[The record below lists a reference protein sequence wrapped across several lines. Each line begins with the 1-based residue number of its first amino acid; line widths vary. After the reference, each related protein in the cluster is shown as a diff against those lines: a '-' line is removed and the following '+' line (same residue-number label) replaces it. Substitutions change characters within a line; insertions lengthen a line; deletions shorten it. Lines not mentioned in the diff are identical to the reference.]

1 MTPSHRSAALAA
13 ALTIAATVLNSSC
26 ASRPQSFKLSFLPS
40 TPARIEPSF
49 EDPPRLASNY
59 YSSETPDLVQRAL
72 AAAPSKGEADSLL
85 AKARLHMEAGKRF
98 YQQGDPDGA
107 RQEFDAAMDV
117 LLSAPDNLPDRPR
130 LESELDQITDTIYRY
145 DLEGLGG
152 ASSQLPEV
160 VYDKSP
166 LDGILDMTF
175 PNDPTLRP
183 KVKEE
188 IEATVSQIPLQE
200 HDAVLGDVH

>member
-1 MTPSHRSAALAA
+1 M
-13 ALTIAATVLNSSC
+13 SC
-26 ASRPQSFKLSFLPS
+26 FTGS
-40 TPARIEPSF
+40 
-49 EDPPRLASNY
+49 
-59 YSSETPDLVQRAL
+59 
-72 AAAPSKGEADSLL
+72 
-85 AKARLHMEAGKRF
+85 
-98 YQQGDPDGA
+98 
-107 RQEFDAAMDV
+107 
-117 LLSAPDNLPDRPR
+117 DNLPDRPR
-130 LESELDQITDTIYRY
+130 LESALDQIADTVYRY

-188 IEATVSQIPLQE
+188 IEATVSQLPLQE
-200 HDAVLGDVH
+200 NDAVLGYVHFFERSRP